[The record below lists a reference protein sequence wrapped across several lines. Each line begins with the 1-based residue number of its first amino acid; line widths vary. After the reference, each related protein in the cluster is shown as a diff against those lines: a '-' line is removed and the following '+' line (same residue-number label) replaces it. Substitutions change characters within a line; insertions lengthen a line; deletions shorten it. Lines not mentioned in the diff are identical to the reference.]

1 MTSREV
7 GQVSVVTDETFN
19 QMLHALNDSTNFM
32 IVLCALIFVMIVG
45 LLALYV
51 ACCICS
57 LRGDLDLVTDEET
70 GRPINRAFFV
80 NPFKRRSKS
89 SLPTSVTD

>member
-1 MTSREV
+1 MMNHNEDGVT
-7 GQVSVVTDETFN
+7 QVSEETVHKL
-19 QMLHALNDSTNFM
+19 LHALSDSTNFM
-32 IVLCALIFVMIVG
+32 IILCVLIFVMIVG

-70 GRPINRAFFV
+70 GRPMNRAYFV
-80 NPFKRRSKS
+80 NPFRRRSKV
-89 SLPTSVTD
+89 SLPT

>member
-1 MTSREV
+1 MLIHDEDGVS
-7 GQVSVVTDETFN
+7 QVSEKTYN
-19 QMLHALNDSTNFM
+19 KMLYTLNDSTNFM
-32 IVLCALIFVMIVG
+32 IIVCALIFVMIVG

-70 GRPINRAFFV
+70 GRPLNRAFFV
-80 NPFKRRSKS
+80 NPFKRRSKGV
-89 SLPTSVTD
+89 LPTNAD